1 MCVPLIL
8 AFVAISGN
16 LRAILGSVFELLFV
30 KLSEAVMKKRI
41 SLSVVVALMA
51 VSLLAGFG
59 INHLISG
66 DPLYDQVNKF
76 RDVLSLTEKYYI
88 EEVDTPKLTEAALN
102 GLLDKLDPHSIY
114 LPPSTFTQVK
124 EDFRGK
130 FEGIGIAF
138 RILNDTILV
147 METIGGGPS
156 ARMGILSNDRIVK
169 INDSSAIGYSNAEVM
184 SRLKGP
190 KGTKVK
196 VTIKRPNVNELLDFV
211 IVRDEILQNSVDV
224 AMMVTEEIGYVS
236 VNRFNERTHL
246 EMEQALAKLK
256 SEGMKRLILD
266 LRYNPGGILEEA
278 FKMADMFLD
287 GGTKEQPRKI
297 VYTKAR
303 RSEFD
308 EAFFARTGQAY
319 ESLPLIILISNYSA
333 SASEIV
339 SGAIQDWD
347 RGLVVGETSFG
358 KGLVQRQ
365 WQLADG
371 SALRLTIAKYYTPSG
386 RLIQREYAG
395 REKEEYQREAFQ
407 RQEEEGENL
416 DHKVEGDS
424 SRPAFRTHGG
434 RIVYGG
440 GGITPD
446 YVVKNQTLTN
456 LTQTILRRGLLEQF
470 VISYLDAEG
479 AKMRAKFGGSFKLF
493 RETFVI
499 SDALIKDFRGLLQK
513 NDVKIDEE
521 EFKKDLDYIKVRLKA
536 TIARS
541 FWGNNGW
548 YPIMLTVDHQFQKA
562 LSLFPEAEKIAK
574 LH

>member
-1 MCVPLIL
+1 
-8 AFVAISGN
+8 
-16 LRAILGSVFELLFV
+16 
-30 KLSEAVMKKRI
+30 MKKRI

-88 EEVDTPKLTEAALN
+88 EEVDTPKLTEAALT
-102 GLLDKLDPHSIY
+102 GLLDKLDPHSVYI
-114 LPPSTFTQVK
+114 PAAAFTQVR

-147 METIGGGPS
+147 METIGGGPA

-169 INDSSAIGYSNAEVM
+169 INDSSAIGYSNTEVM

-196 VTIKRPNVNELLDFV
+196 VTIKRPHVDELLDFV
-211 IVRDEILQNSVDV
+211 IVRDEILQNSVEV
-224 AMMVTEEIGYVS
+224 AMMVTEDIGYVN
-236 VNRFNERTHL
+236 VNRFSERTHL

-256 SEGMKRLILD
+256 KEGMKRLILD
-266 LRYNPGGILEEA
+266 LRSNPGGILEEA

-339 SGAIQDWD
+339 AGAIQDWD

-365 WQLADG
+365 WPLADG

-386 RLIQREYAG
+386 RLIQRDYAG
-395 REKEEYQREAFQ
+395 KEKEEYQREAFQ
-407 RQEEEGENL
+407 RQEQEGENL

-424 SRPAFRTHGG
+424 SRPAFRTYGG

-446 YVVKNQTLTN
+446 YVVKNPALTN
-456 LTQTILRRGLLEQF
+456 LTQTISRRGLLEQF

-479 AKMRAKFGGSFKLF
+479 AKIRATFGKDFKLY
-493 RETFVI
+493 RDSFVI
-499 SDALIKDFRGLLQK
+499 SDALIRDFRNSLQK

-541 FWGNNGW
+541 FWGSDGW

-562 LSLFPEAEKIAK
+562 LGLFPEAEKIAK
-574 LH
+574 LN